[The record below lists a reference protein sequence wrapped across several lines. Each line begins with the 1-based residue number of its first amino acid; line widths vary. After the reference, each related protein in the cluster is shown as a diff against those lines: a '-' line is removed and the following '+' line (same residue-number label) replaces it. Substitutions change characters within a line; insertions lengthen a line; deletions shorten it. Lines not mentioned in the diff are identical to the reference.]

1 VKTTK
6 STVGSGSGTIN
17 GSLYDWPKYY
27 DIVYGSD
34 WRAESDFINNC
45 LREFGPARKSKS
57 RGWNLFEPACGTGR
71 LLVRLARQG
80 HSVSG
85 LDLNPAAVN
94 FCNERLRKAGF
105 RPSAIV
111 GDMSRFRLSTPCD
124 AAFNTISS
132 FRHLSTDALAL
143 AHLKC
148 MADALRTGGF
158 YLLGL
163 HLTPTDTRPDDSEHW
178 SVRRGHLQA
187 NIRMRL
193 RERDMARRLERFA
206 IQLDVY
212 TPTKQFRLQDEL
224 KFRSWTARQFRGL
237 LGKVPT
243 LEVAGTFDF
252 AYDLESPIEVDGSTQ
267 DVLFVLRKKPKAR

>member
-1 VKTTK
+1 MKTTK
-6 STVGSGSGTIN
+6 STHGSESGTIN
-17 GSLYDWPKYY
+17 GSIYDWPKYY

-34 WRAESDFINNC
+34 WRAESDFINHC
-45 LREFGPARKSKS
+45 LREFGPARKAKS

-71 LLVRLARQG
+71 LLVRLAKQG
-80 HSVSG
+80 HTVSG
-85 LDLNPAAVN
+85 LDLNPAAVD

-111 GDMSRFRLSTPCD
+111 GDMARFRLPAPVD

-148 MADALRTGGF
+148 MADALRPGGI

-163 HLTPTDTRPDDSEHW
+163 HLTPTDARPDDSEHW

-193 RERDMARRLERFA
+193 RERDMAKRLERFA

-212 TPTKQFRLQDEL
+212 TPTKHFRLNDEL
-224 KFRSWTARQFRGL
+224 KFRTWTASQFQNL
-237 LGKVPT
+237 LKKVPALT
-243 LEVAGTFDF
+243 VASTFDF
-252 AYDLESPIEVDGSTQ
+252 SYDIDNPCDIDGTTQ
-267 DVLFVLRKKPKAR
+267 DVVFVLKKSKGR